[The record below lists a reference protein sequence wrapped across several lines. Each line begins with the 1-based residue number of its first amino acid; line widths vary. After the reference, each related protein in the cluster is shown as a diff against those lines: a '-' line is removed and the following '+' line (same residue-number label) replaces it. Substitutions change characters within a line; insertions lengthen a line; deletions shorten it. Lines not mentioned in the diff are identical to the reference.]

1 MYTSLVFPRKRQ
13 SGEAHRAVLF
23 FCPPVPNGTFGRV
36 YPNHHPSLQPRTYPP
51 VLLCAMAGRVAER
64 GKGELI
70 FRWKDS
76 EGRSSRAQ
84 RKIASE
90 ASDRFQNAMLCV
102 TPVSRFVYFA
112 SLSTKN
118 QERWDRS
125 TRLDFLVLFHL
136 RKKDEKPAV
145 IKEERTRK
153 KRIYP

>member
-1 MYTSLVFPRKRQ
+1 MRSAGYTQTTTRRSSHVPTPGVVMCDGRSRRRTERKEKAQWAFLAR
-13 SGEAHRAVLF
+13 GRLAARA
-23 FCPPVPNGTFGRV
+23 TD
-36 YPNHHPSLQPRTYPP
+36 
-51 VLLCAMAGRVAER
+51 
-64 GKGELI
+64 I

-76 EGRSSRAQ
+76 EGRSSRTSGQ
-84 RKIASE
+84 LDGE
-90 ASDRFQNAMLCV
+90 TSDRFQNAMLCV